1 MSQNSS
7 VSHVKKKISKIF
19 NWTQEE
25 NSEFCQSPA
34 KRNEIQWL
42 VTHTQK
48 KTSNFSI
55 DHKKK
60 KKLAKFVKWSWKKH
74 LISLMGCM
82 EKNMQFCQSVTE
94 KKSENSSNDHRKI
107 SRKSSIGHRKKLRIS
122 FSSWRSCEISQM
134 IMENIASQLREKNP
148 KFYSIIRFCI

>member
-19 NWTQEE
+19 NWTREE

-48 KTSNFSI
+48 KNKQFFNWSQ
-55 DHKKK
+55 KKK

-74 LISLMGCM
+74 LISLMGCLHGKKYAILSICHRKKIWKLFKWSQENITKIVNWSQEKM
-82 EKNMQFCQSVTE
+82 ENFFQFLKKLWNFPNDHGKYCQSVAG
-94 KKSENSSNDHRKI
+94 KKS
-107 SRKSSIGHRKKLRIS
+107 
-122 FSSWRSCEISQM
+122 
-134 IMENIASQLREKNP
+134 
-148 KFYSIIRFCI
+148 